1 MKPWP
6 IIPMRLPAR
15 PDLFYDLRGGG
26 YLMRQDGGSFIPLDS
41 KKVSRWLRKSG
52 LDADKYVGPLDEV
65 EDALYTAESR
75 NGVNYAG
82 PLGGHRIGMFNTTDG
97 RKILV
102 TTECAAFGRPKA
114 PCGKFPFIETF
125 LEELFGNEQ
134 VMHVACWL
142 KLAIT
147 SLLRGDFRPG
157 QACILCGPVG
167 CGKGLFHHLVTEL
180 LGGRAGKP
188 YMWMSGETN
197 FNEDLA
203 QAEHLYLE
211 DEQASTDNRSRT
223 AFGARIKQLT
233 VNEEFQIHGK
243 GKMGLLLPTFRRLSG
258 SINNQ
263 PKALMI
269 LPPKDEDVMGKM
281 NLYLVAPAR
290 SLFEDKKENKRRIS
304 DELPAFIRY
313 LTSLRIPKRWE
324 GDPRFGMTHWH
335 HPEILEALGATTPEF
350 RMLELIDLILF
361 KRKSKADDDD
371 DEQQLPPL
379 DVKPWRGSAA
389 ELELKLIDSPFRFA
403 VDKLLSW
410 SGACGWYLDK
420 ISQTDPLRIEKRR
433 SEGKVSWIVRAP

>member
-1 MKPWP
+1 MP
-6 IIPMRLPAR
+6 LPAL
-15 PDLFYDLRGGG
+15 PDLFYDMRGGG
-26 YLMRQDGGSFIPLDS
+26 YLMRQEGGSFIPLDG
-41 KKVSRWLRKSG
+41 KKVTRWLRKSG
-52 LDADKYVGPLDEV
+52 LDPELYDGPLNEV
-65 EDALYTAESR
+65 EDALYTAEST
-75 NGVNYAG
+75 NAVSYAG
-82 PLGGHRIGMFNTTDG
+82 PLGGHRIGMFPTYDG

-102 TTECAAFGRPKA
+102 TTECSAFSRPKA
-114 PCGKFPFIETF
+114 PFGKFEFIETF
-125 LEELFGNEQ
+125 LQELFGNEQ
-134 VMHVACWL
+134 VIHVSCWL
-142 KLAIT
+142 KLAIS

-167 CGKGLFHHLVTEL
+167 CGKGLFHYLVTQL

-211 DEQASTDNRSRT
+211 DEQASTDIRSRT

-281 NLYLVAPAR
+281 NLYLVSQAR
-290 SLFEDKKENKRRIS
+290 SLLEDKKENKRRINE
-304 DELPAFIRY
+304 ELPAFIRY
-313 LTSLRIPKRWE
+313 LSSLRIPKAYG
-324 GDPRFGMTHWH
+324 GDPRFGLTHWH

-361 KRKSKADDDD
+361 KRAKDKDDGTP
-371 DEQQLPPL
+371 LPPAE
-379 DVKPWRGSAA
+379 PWKGTAA

-420 ISQTDPLRIEKRR
+420 ISQTDPHRIEKRR
-433 SEGKVSWIVRAP
+433 SNGKVSWIVRAP